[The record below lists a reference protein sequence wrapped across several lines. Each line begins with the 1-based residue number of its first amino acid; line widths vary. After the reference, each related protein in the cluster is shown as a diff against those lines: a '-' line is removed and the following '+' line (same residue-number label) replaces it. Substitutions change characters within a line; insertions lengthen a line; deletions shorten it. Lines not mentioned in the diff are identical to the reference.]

1 MKKAALAV
9 AAAIV
14 AAATI
19 FSSLQIYSI
28 SQRVAV
34 LERAQAA
41 SRDTVSVPVLP
52 TSRPAPRAEPPDGS
66 LHVIETVV
74 DGDTAKI
81 RFQEEMISMRII
93 GIDTPETV
101 HPSRPV
107 EPYGPEATV
116 RARELLEGKTVTLE
130 YDADPEHDRFG
141 KYGRLLIYV
150 RLEDGR
156 DFGKLMV
163 EGGFARAYPKYP
175 FSRSEEY
182 LAVEEMAKKAK
193 KGLWGLQPAV
203 PMAEVR

>member
-14 AAATI
+14 VSASI

-28 SQRVAV
+28 SHRVGV
-34 LERAQAA
+34 LEQAHA
-41 SRDTVSVPVLP
+41 
-52 TSRPAPRAEPPDGS
+52 APRARASVPASQPVPRVEPPDGS
-66 LHVIETVV
+66 SHAIVSVV

-81 RFQEEMISMRII
+81 EFEGETISMRII

-107 EPYGPEATV
+107 EPFGPEATV
-116 RARELLEGKTVTLE
+116 RARELLEGKTVKLE

-141 KYGRLLIYV
+141 RYGRLLVYL
-150 RLEDGR
+150 RLEDGS

-163 EGGFARAYPKYP
+163 ADGFARAYPKYP
-175 FSRSEEY
+175 FSRSKEY
-182 LAVEEMAKKAK
+182 LAVEAVAKKAK
-193 KGLWGLQPAV
+193 KGLWGLEPAV
-203 PMAEVR
+203 PMAEAR

>member
-1 MKKAALAV
+1 MRKAALAV

-14 AAATI
+14 ASASI

-28 SQRVAV
+28 SHRVAV
-34 LERAQAA
+34 LEQAQATPRA
-41 SRDTVSVPVLP
+41 RDTVSVLASQPV
-52 TSRPAPRAEPPDGS
+52 PRVEPPDGS
-66 LHVIETVV
+66 SHAIVSVV

-81 RFQEEMISMRII
+81 EFEGETISMRII

-141 KYGRLLIYV
+141 RYGRLLVYL
-150 RLEDGR
+150 RLEDGS

-163 EGGFARAYPKYP
+163 ADGFARAYPKYP
-175 FSRSEEY
+175 FSRSKEY
-182 LAVEEMAKKAK
+182 LAVEAVAKKAK
-193 KGLWGLQPAV
+193 KGLWGLEPAV
-203 PMAEVR
+203 PMAEAR

>member
-1 MKKAALAV
+1 MSRFKKAILAV
-9 AAAIV
+9 AATVVSV
-14 AAATI
+14 ASM
-19 FSSLQIYSI
+19 FCSLQIPPLSR
-28 SQRVAV
+28 RVAD
-34 LERAQAA
+34 LEQLRAIPRPSESA
-41 SRDTVSVPVLP
+41 SVPVP
-52 TSRPAPRAEPPDGS
+52 KPRAEPPDGS
-66 LHVIETVV
+66 SHTIVGVV

-81 RFQEEMISMRII
+81 RFQGETISMRII